1 MCMSCPPNVFPSFC
15 QFSLTVN
22 APVCQGFRLL
32 IDYNTDIDSWDLW
45 DCVLFVIGTVSP
57 VDVYFPHVVSMPPLC
72 QCSLMTYNRTDLPLI
87 DCYID
92 SWVCVLSVI
101 VPVHAYTPPPLMRIS
116 LISDPPIN
124 VFVLHPVDMS
134 PFLSMLPSVNAFV
147 CWQKAILTTGIVGI
161 VIGGIFGI
169 VFCLFLQPSIL
180 LMCPFCMSYQCIPLS
195 PLLLMCPYLRS
206 TLPLVYR

>member
-1 MCMSCPPNVFPSFC
+1 MFCLLLGQSFLLMYTFHMLCQCP
-15 QFSLTVN
+15 LYVN
-22 APVCQGFRLL
+22 APFWKCF
-32 IDYNTDIDSWDLW
+32 
-45 DCVLFVIGTVSP
+45 
-57 VDVYFPHVVSMPPLC
+57 
-72 QCSLMTYNRTDLPLI
+72 LPLI

-92 SWVCVLSVI
+92 SWDCVLSVI
-101 VPVHAYTPPPLMRIS
+101 VPVHDYTPPLLMRIS

-147 CWQKAILTTGIVGI
+147 CWQKAILTTGIFGI